1 MAELSIQDKKKP
13 LNNFLSLP
21 AAIGRKQKNTLVLK
35 K

>member
-1 MAELSIQDKKKP
+1 MAELSIQDKKT